1 MSYINEALKKAQEER
16 DSRYLKYNSIAN
28 GSDKTNRLFSGGLF
42 WPLIMTVFLIFL
54 LYGAYAWLAPSDSK
68 IQSSVKP
75 ETPPLKDMREDP
87 LGKGELY
94 EKASNL
100 IKLGRFQEAKKL
112 YEAVASLDPGYV
124 EALNNL
130 GVIYIREGDFDAAK
144 ENLEKAVRLNPKHVE
159 SYYNMACLYAIKGEA
174 EQGLEYLKK
183 AVSLDSNVREW
194 ARNDSDLQNLK
205 SSEEFI
211 KLIVKGINK

>member
-1 MSYINEALKKAQEER
+1 MSYINEALKKAQKER

-28 GSDKTNRLFSGGLF
+28 GSDKVSRLFNGRLF
-42 WPLIMTVFLIFL
+42 WPLILTVFLIFL
-54 LYGAYAWLAPSDSK
+54 LYGAYAWLEPSNTK
-68 IQSSVKP
+68 IQSSVNP
-75 ETPPLKDMREDP
+75 EIPLLKDMGEDP

-94 EKASNL
+94 EKASTL
-100 IKLGRFQEAKKL
+100 LKLGRFQEAKKL
-112 YEAVASLDPGYV
+112 YEAVISLDPGYV

-130 GVIYIREGDFDAAK
+130 GVIYINEGDFDAAK
-144 ENLEKAVRLNPKHVE
+144 ENLEKAVRLNPRHVE
-159 SYYNMACLYAIKGEA
+159 SYYNMACLYAIKGET

-194 ARNDSDLQNLK
+194 AREDSDLQNLK

-211 KLIVKGINK
+211 QLLSR

>member
-16 DSRYLKYNSIAN
+16 DSRYVKYNSIAV
-28 GSDKTNRLFSGGLF
+28 GSDKAGRRFSGRLF
-42 WPLIMTVFLIFL
+42 WPLVSGVFLIFL
-54 LYGAYAWLAPSDSK
+54 LYGAYAWLEPSDVK

-75 ETPPLKDMREDP
+75 EHPALKDMVEDP
-87 LGKGELY
+87 SGKGELY

-100 IKLGRFQEAKKL
+100 LKLGRFQEAKKL
-112 YEAVASLDPGYV
+112 YEAVVSMDPGYV

-130 GVIYIREGDFDAAK
+130 GIIYIREGDFNAAK
-144 ENLEKAVRLNPKHVE
+144 ENLEKAVRLNPRHVE

-174 EQGLEYLKK
+174 EQSLEYLKK

-194 ARNDSDLQNLK
+194 ARKDSDLENLK
-205 SSEEFI
+205 SSEEFSQ
-211 KLIVKGINK
+211 LLSR

>member
-16 DSRYLKYNSIAN
+16 DSRYLNYNSIAN
-28 GSDKTNRLFSGGLF
+28 GSDKTSKRFSGRLF
-42 WPLIMTVFLIFL
+42 WPLILTVFLIFL
-54 LYGAYAWLAPSDSK
+54 LYGAYAWLEPSNTK
-68 IQSSVKP
+68 VQSSVKP
-75 ETPPLKDMREDP
+75 ETPALKDMGEDP

-112 YEAVASLDPGYV
+112 YEAVVSLDPGYV

-130 GVIYIREGDFDAAK
+130 GIICIHEGDFGAAK
-144 ENLEKAVRLNPKHVE
+144 ENLEKAVRLNPRHVE
-159 SYYNMACLYAIKGEA
+159 SYYNMACLYAIKGEI

-183 AVSLDSNVREW
+183 AISLDSNVKEW
-194 ARNDSDLQNLK
+194 AREDSDLQNLK

-211 KLIVKGINK
+211 QLLSR

>member
-1 MSYINEALKKAQEER
+1 L
-16 DSRYLKYNSIAN
+16 
-28 GSDKTNRLFSGGLF
+28 
-42 WPLIMTVFLIFL
+42 TVFLIFL
-54 LYGAYAWLAPSDSK
+54 LYGAYAWLAPSNTK
-68 IQSSVKP
+68 VQSSVKP
-75 ETPPLKDMREDP
+75 ETPALKDMGEDP

-112 YEAVASLDPGYV
+112 YEAVVSLDPGYV

-130 GVIYIREGDFDAAK
+130 GIICIHEGDFGAAK
-144 ENLEKAVRLNPKHVE
+144 ENLEKAVRLNPRHVE
-159 SYYNMACLYAIKGEA
+159 SYYNMACLYAIKGEI

-183 AVSLDSNVREW
+183 AISLDSNVKEW
-194 ARNDSDLQNLK
+194 AREDSDLQNLK

-211 KLIVKGINK
+211 QLLSR

>member
-16 DSRYLKYNSIAN
+16 DSSYQRYNSIAR
-28 GSDKTNRLFSGGLF
+28 GSDKTSRLFIGRLF

-54 LYGAYAWLAPSDSK
+54 LYGAYAWLASSNEK

-75 ETPPLKDMREDP
+75 ETPPLKDMGEDP

-112 YEAVASLDPGYV
+112 YEAVVSLDPGYV

-130 GVIYIREGDFDAAK
+130 GIIYIREGDFDAAK
-144 ENLEKAVRLNPKHVE
+144 ENLEKAVRLNPRHVE

-174 EQGLEYLKK
+174 EQGLIYLKK

-194 ARNDSDLQNLK
+194 AREDSDLQTLK
-205 SSEEFI
+205 SLEGFNQLLSR
-211 KLIVKGINK
+211 

>member
-1 MSYINEALKKAQEER
+1 M
-16 DSRYLKYNSIAN
+16 
-28 GSDKTNRLFSGGLF
+28 
-42 WPLIMTVFLIFL
+42 
-54 LYGAYAWLAPSDSK
+54 
-68 IQSSVKP
+68 
-75 ETPPLKDMREDP
+75 
-87 LGKGELY
+87 
-94 EKASNL
+94 
-100 IKLGRFQEAKKL
+100 
-112 YEAVASLDPGYV
+112 ASLDPGYV

-144 ENLEKAVRLNPKHVE
+144 ENLEKAVRLNPRHVE

-194 ARNDSDLQNLK
+194 AREDSDLQNLN

-211 KLIVKGINK
+211 QLLSR

>member
-16 DSRYLKYNSIAN
+16 DSSYQRYNSIAR
-28 GSDKTNRLFSGGLF
+28 GSDKTSRLFIGRLF

-54 LYGAYAWLAPSDSK
+54 LYGAYAWLASSNEK

-75 ETPPLKDMREDP
+75 ETPALKDMGEGP

-112 YEAVASLDPGYV
+112 YEAVVSLDPGYV

-130 GVIYIREGDFDAAK
+130 GIIYIREGDFDAAK
-144 ENLEKAVRLNPKHVE
+144 ENLEKAVRLNPRHVE

-194 ARNDSDLQNLK
+194 AREDSDLQNLN

-211 KLIVKGINK
+211 QLLSR